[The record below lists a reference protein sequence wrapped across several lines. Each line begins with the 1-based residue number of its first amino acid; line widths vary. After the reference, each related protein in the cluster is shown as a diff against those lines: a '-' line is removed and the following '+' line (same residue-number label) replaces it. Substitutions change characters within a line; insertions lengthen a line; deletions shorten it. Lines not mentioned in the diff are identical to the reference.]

1 MIVVALV
8 ICAGIGA
15 AVYFGVDGI
24 LKSVRGLKLKLNVL
38 VYNRFFTIR
47 PIIELI

>member
-1 MIVVALV
+1 LKSEEESSIGKIIGMIIVALV

-24 LKSVRGLKLKLNVL
+24 LKSVRGLKLKLNV
-38 VYNRFFTIR
+38 
-47 PIIELI
+47 